1 MVGRLVMVATLAG
14 GLLVTGVAWGQS
26 KCDKGIN
33 KASAKKV
40 GCICKAISKGSTLGD
55 AITACSTKFGTSCTK
70 AKGKNDCVVQT
81 GSCSNKETECDNAA
95 ASICAGSPSG
105 AFLDADLSRF

>member
-26 KCDKGIN
+26 KCDKGID
-33 KASAKKV
+33 KAAAKKV
-40 GCICKAISKGSTLGD
+40 GCICKGISKGSTLAD
-55 AITACSTKFGTSCTK
+55 AITACSTKFGSSCSK
-70 AKGKNDCVVQT
+70 AKAKNDCTVQT
-81 GSCSNKETECDNAA
+81 GSCANKETQCDNAA
-95 ASICAGSPSG
+95 GTICAGSPSG

>member
-1 MVGRLVMVATLAG
+1 MVGRLVMVATLAS

-40 GCICKAISKGSTLGD
+40 G
-55 AITACSTKFGTSCTK
+55 
-70 AKGKNDCVVQT
+70 DCVVQT
-81 GSCSNKETECDNAA
+81 GSCGNKEVECDNAA
-95 ASICAGSPSG
+95 ASLCAGSPSG